1 MIVRYK
7 EDVRTPKNKK
17 RRTIMKK
24 LLSIIFCLSL
34 LFLVAA
40 PASAAAFTP
49 ARVGSKIPIV
59 FIAGDGEPIYDE
71 NDQQIL
77 KISENGILGMFDKS
91 KDENGDETAD
101 NNELY
106 MSVANVLM
114 PFLVDGL
121 LKDNWQ
127 PYFDHLEKEIGDLFA
142 GSRLDNDGNAPAGTG
157 ISSARR
163 ATVAYDRAHNK
174 MGSKGY
180 YDMYD
185 YQLWYD
191 WRLDPMEN
199 ARQLKAY
206 VDDVK
211 AATGADKVALA
222 SACLGGNVVM
232 AYLKQFGTDDL
243 AGVGMLAPLAKGSEF
258 LSQMISGRFRVDMDG
273 LNRILT
279 DTAAIDNFNMPAFA
293 SATIDLLAKSGL
305 YERLSDSVKKTIYA
319 KVIEGTTSALALS
332 TIFTMPCYW
341 SCVAEE
347 DYDTAMQYVFGDAG
361 SEKRTQYAGL
371 IEKIETY
378 HNEVALHADDLMQQV
393 DDSAANLAILCKYG
407 FQMVPLCEDSAL
419 VSDQYVSVKRASFGA
434 TTSTIFDTLPDDYV
448 AAQTAAGLGKYISP
462 DKQVDA
468 STAPYRDYTWFT
480 KNATH
485 TLRTDAELR
494 IMYTVITA
502 DHQLTVDDFD
512 LTQFM
517 VYDHTNKTTA
527 VMTEDNCHTEHW
539 TEDEMKQPS
548 TDKKAAIF
556 TGLLSFFK
564 WLVEM
569 FKLIRTKIG
578 K

>member
-24 LLSIIFCLSL
+24 LLSIILCLSL
-34 LFLVAA
+34 LFAVAA
-40 PASAAAFTP
+40 PASAAAISPT
-49 ARVGSKIPIV
+49 RVGSKIPIV
-59 FIAGDGEPIYDE
+59 FIAGDAEPIYDE
-71 NDQQIL
+71 NDNQIL
-77 KISENGILGMFDKS
+77 KISENGILGMFDKN
-91 KDENGDETAD
+91 KDENGDEAG

-106 MSVANVLM
+106 LSVANVLM

-305 YERLSDSVKKTIYA
+305 YGRLSDSVKKTIYA

-448 AAQTAAGLGKYISP
+448 AAQTAAGLGKYLSP

-468 STAPYRDYTWFT
+468 STAQYKDYTWFT

-517 VYDHTNKTTA
+517 VYDQTNKTTA

-556 TGLLSFFK
+556 AGLISFFK
-564 WLVEM
+564 WLIEA